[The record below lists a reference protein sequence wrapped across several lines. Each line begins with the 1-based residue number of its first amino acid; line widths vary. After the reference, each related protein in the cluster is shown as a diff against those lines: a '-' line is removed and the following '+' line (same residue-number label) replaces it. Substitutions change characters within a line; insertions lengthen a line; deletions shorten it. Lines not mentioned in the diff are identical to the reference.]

1 MISRDLVLTITDKT
15 VSLDKSLVLYRYDRG
30 ITINIEFK
38 TDIFLLDGS
47 EITKVGAIVK
57 KPNRKIVS
65 LDPADLVD
73 GVYELYLDDTWTD
86 HLGEVGTYTIQLQFY
101 SDNMVDERITI
112 APFTF
117 DVKETIGI
125 PATTT
130 GYVGLGATNYC
141 SVREKEDNTST
152 GDLENG
158 EYLKTNWLDNDL
170 ITTGKL
176 NKIENTLGYLVDKS
190 AKTPMELEVDIKMQE
205 ANIAMEQKIDGFAA
219 TTDDIDSFMDDI
231 TL

>member
-30 ITINIEFK
+30 ITVNIGFK

-65 LDPADLVD
+65 IDPTDLVN

-101 SDNMVDERITI
+101 SDNMVDERITV

-130 GYVGLGATNYC
+130 AYVGLGATNYC
-141 SVREKEDNTST
+141 SARGIEDNTST

-158 EYLKTNWLDNDL
+158 EYLKTTWLDNDL

-176 NKIENTLGYLVDKS
+176 NKIEDTLGYLVDKS
-190 AKTPMELEVDIKMQE
+190 AKTPMELDVNIKIQE